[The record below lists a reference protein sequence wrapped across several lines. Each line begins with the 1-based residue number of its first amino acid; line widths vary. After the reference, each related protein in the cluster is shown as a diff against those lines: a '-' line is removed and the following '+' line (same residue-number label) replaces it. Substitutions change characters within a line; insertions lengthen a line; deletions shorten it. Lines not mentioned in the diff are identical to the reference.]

1 MDEINKNQVS
11 LDTRE
16 INLIELIIIYWR
28 HKFFILFVTF
38 IFAITSL
45 FYALSLPNIYQSS
58 SLVSAQDGSM
68 GLDLGG
74 YSGLAAI
81 AGINLPS
88 SSGDKSD
95 IVLET
100 IRSREFLKHLISFE
114 EVLPALMAAKEY
126 DFLSQQIIYDNEL
139 YDTSSGDWVREVEP
153 PFVPS
158 PSYLEAHE
166 SYLGS
171 FSAYQIPETGFIVL
185 SFEHVSPIFA
195 YNFLSLIISEINK
208 WIMQKDLDE
217 SSKALNYLNDQAS
230 KTSLTNI
237 NSSISNLIESN
248 LETQMRARS
257 NDDYA
262 LSIID
267 PPFIPEL
274 KSKPSRKLILILGTL
289 IGGLLSL
296 LLVMINHYF
305 IKKKYLHT

>member
-1 MDEINKNQVS
+1 MNENNTNQVS
-11 LDTRE
+11 SDARE
-16 INLIELIIIYWR
+16 INLIELIHIFWK
-28 HKFFILFVTF
+28 HKFFILFFTF
-38 IFAITSL
+38 IFSITAL
-45 FYALSLPNIYQSS
+45 FYAFSLPNIYRSS
-58 SLVSAQDGSM
+58 SLVSAQSSISGP
-68 GLDLGG
+68 DLGG
-74 YSGLAAI
+74 YAGLAAI

-114 EVLPALMAAKEY
+114 DILPALMAAKEY
-126 DFLSQQIIYDNEL
+126 DPSTQQIIYDEEL
-139 YDTSSGDWVREVEP
+139 FDDNSGNWIRDVEP
-153 PFVPS
+153 PFDPS
-158 PSYLEAHE
+158 PSYLEAHD
-166 SYLGS
+166 SYLS
-171 FSAYQIPETGFIVL
+171 DFSAYQVPETGFIVL
-185 SFEHVSPIFA
+185 SFDHVSPNFA

-208 WIMQKDLDE
+208 WMMQKDLDE
-217 SSKALNYLNDQAS
+217 SSKALAYLNDQAS
-230 KTSLTNI
+230 KTNLTNM

-267 PPFIPEL
+267 PPFTPEL
-274 KSKPSRKLILILGTL
+274 KSKPSRILILILGTL

-305 IKKKYLHT
+305 IKKKYLHI